1 MTGKEALLTVAEAY
15 RVAEGTTRSIVSWRV
30 FEDTR
35 KLQALV
41 DGKDIQLSRFER
53 AMLWFS
59 ENWPAN
65 VGWPIE
71 IARPAP
77 AAPADPAQPA
87 PEPAGAPA

>member
-15 RVAEGTTRSIVSWRV
+15 RIAEDTTRSIVSWRV

-59 ENWPAN
+59 VNWPEKSP
-65 VGWPIE
+65 WPDSVP
-71 IARPAP
+71 RPVP
-77 AAPADPAQPA
+77 VTEEAAA
-87 PEPAGAPA
+87 